1 MQPTTY
7 PVKVA
12 IVGRAKDT
20 ANYENALRQMGAQ
33 SLTSMDVKS
42 LSAFHGLLLPG
53 GGDIAPAFFGQKNQG
68 SRNIDIELDVSQFQ
82 ALELFLKWKRPVFG
96 VCKGMQVINVCLG
109 GSILQ
114 HIPEAA
120 CHAWDNG
127 DKFHPTNIRPDS
139 FLAKLYGDRLLTNS
153 AHHQAVDSLGQGL
166 SVIQTAGDN
175 VVEGIAHDSLP
186 VFGVQW
192 HPERL
197 FPGFARQTPQGQQ
210 AADGRI
216 LFRYFLSL
224 CASL

>member
-68 SRNIDIELDVSQFQ
+68 SRNIDIE
-82 ALELFLKWKRPVFG
+82 
-96 VCKGMQVINVCLG
+96 
-109 GSILQ
+109 
-114 HIPEAA
+114 
-120 CHAWDNG
+120 
-127 DKFHPTNIRPDS
+127 
-139 FLAKLYGDRLLTNS
+139 
-153 AHHQAVDSLGQGL
+153 
-166 SVIQTAGDN
+166 
-175 VVEGIAHDSLP
+175 
-186 VFGVQW
+186 W